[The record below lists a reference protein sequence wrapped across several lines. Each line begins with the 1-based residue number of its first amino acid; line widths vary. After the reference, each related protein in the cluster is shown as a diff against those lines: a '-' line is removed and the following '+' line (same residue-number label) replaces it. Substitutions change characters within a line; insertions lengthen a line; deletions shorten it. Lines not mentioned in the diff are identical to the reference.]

1 MQRLL
6 WVMSCGSGDRC
17 LFSPDTGSSV
27 QRWLT
32 CTKQPS
38 SAPTIGKSAACWP
51 EWRRSVN
58 RCSALRPKEQLRP
71 PTRPRDMSRTKIRTK
86 DRTSLQSTTSPGAWT
101 TGTSW
106 RRTRKRTRSTA
117 ERLRPAAGPRTATLS
132 AEPHPQMHPAA
143 VRVGCPARPQAPAE
157 RLSGSLGST
166 EKPWPSSRL
175 WSCRPPNRPRSSRPI
190 STWAQSRPRSSTRPP
205 APSPADTCPVPW
217 SLAPASTSAR
227 WDPPLMSLCTRT
239 AWPWQQLRWATA
251 VMRIYYGTLRTAA
264 TQSLWSRTD
273 CPLRLPP
280 LWTDWPALALSPRA
294 TTLTL
299 GGTGHVEH
307 QVACECPAP
316 PAAWRPAAACQ
327 TAANWGQMFAT
338 RSQTRPSTARR
349 LAQSTNQDR
358 SWASLIRRPASSSST
373 VFPVSRVTVGSTRFS
388 QSTPRT
394 TCSVTTWLPTTVS
407 HIMPKRWALTRISTS
422 LCRPTPPWPWV
433 TYQTAHTSS
442 QTSSAKRGTVTK
454 SPSRPWLCL
463 TPTWTENPN
472 QALSGRILPS
482 TSLQWNQ
489 SDPSS
494 SPMCRYLTLVHNAQT
509 AKIWWT
515 FSFGNSCSKGSSP
528 CSVTYDMFHVVRPSW
543 RRCTEGSFLAC
554 SVQHNYGSKH
564 FIHVCA
570 AQSAY
575 VIQFQCPVFKRKCTL
590 CSFCPRC
597 WGEKWGRCKKV

>member
-71 PTRPRDMSRTKIRTK
+71 PTRPLDMSRTKI
-86 DRTSLQSTTSPGAWT
+86 
-101 TGTSW
+101 
-106 RRTRKRTRSTA
+106 
-117 ERLRPAAGPRTATLS
+117 
-132 AEPHPQMHPAA
+132 
-143 VRVGCPARPQAPAE
+143 
-157 RLSGSLGST
+157 
-166 EKPWPSSRL
+166 
-175 WSCRPPNRPRSSRPI
+175 
-190 STWAQSRPRSSTRPP
+190 
-205 APSPADTCPVPW
+205 
-217 SLAPASTSAR
+217 
-227 WDPPLMSLCTRT
+227 
-239 AWPWQQLRWATA
+239 
-251 VMRIYYGTLRTAA
+251 
-264 TQSLWSRTD
+264 
-273 CPLRLPP
+273 
-280 LWTDWPALALSPRA
+280 
-294 TTLTL
+294 
-299 GGTGHVEH
+299 
-307 QVACECPAP
+307 
-316 PAAWRPAAACQ
+316 
-327 TAANWGQMFAT
+327 
-338 RSQTRPSTARR
+338 
-349 LAQSTNQDR
+349 
-358 SWASLIRRPASSSST
+358 
-373 VFPVSRVTVGSTRFS
+373 
-388 QSTPRT
+388 
-394 TCSVTTWLPTTVS
+394 
-407 HIMPKRWALTRISTS
+407 
-422 LCRPTPPWPWV
+422 
-433 TYQTAHTSS
+433 
-442 QTSSAKRGTVTK
+442 
-454 SPSRPWLCL
+454 
-463 TPTWTENPN
+463 
-472 QALSGRILPS
+472 
-482 TSLQWNQ
+482 
-489 SDPSS
+489 DPSS